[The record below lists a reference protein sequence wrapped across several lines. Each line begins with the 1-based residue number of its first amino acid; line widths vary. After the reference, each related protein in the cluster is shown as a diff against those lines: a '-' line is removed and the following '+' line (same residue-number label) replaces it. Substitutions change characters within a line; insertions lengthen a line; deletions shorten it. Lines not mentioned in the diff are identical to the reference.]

1 MTTAFQ
7 ADAFQN
13 NAFQIDT
20 EQLRGRFLIRRRWKQ
35 YVYTDEQVRK
45 DVVTLLRRLRGESEV
60 PETALAPVARQQL
73 IELIPL
79 IDIPDAEPARRE
91 AARLIRQLRNNR
103 RTLERLEEEELA
115 IVLSLL

>member
-13 NAFQIDT
+13 DAFQIDAE
-20 EQLRGRFLIRRRWKQ
+20 EQLRGRIRRRWKH

-45 DVVTLLRRLRGESEV
+45 DVAALLRRFRGESEV